1 MQGKSTTASHSHT
14 PHQAKTHLPSLN
26 EYPLDPFQMRVS
38 GSTTS
43 LIFSKY
49 GQPIDSSGFYRII
62 TWAQYVIIQGVIK
75 SRGDGPV
82 PAPIYEWSHGRLNV
96 KIVRPLA
103 SQDLTWL
110 MLANSL
116 EGLKDFFDEYGWF
129 VCQITVLDDTLG
141 PVATGSVEYG

>member
-1 MQGKSTTASHSHT
+1 M
-14 PHQAKTHLPSLN
+14 
-26 EYPLDPFQMRVS
+26 
-38 GSTTS
+38 
-43 LIFSKY
+43 
-49 GQPIDSSGFYRII
+49 
-62 TWAQYVIIQGVIK
+62 IK